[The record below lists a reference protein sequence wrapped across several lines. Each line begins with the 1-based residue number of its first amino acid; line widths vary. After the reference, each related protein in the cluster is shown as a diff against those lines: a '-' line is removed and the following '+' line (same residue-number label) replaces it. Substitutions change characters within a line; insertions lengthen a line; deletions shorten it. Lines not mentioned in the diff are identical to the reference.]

1 MESGDLWHSLPCLSL
16 IYVTLFSQCYI
27 CISKVFGLPE
37 AQLLE
42 VNYLKM
48 QMISVQKSAHS
59 EGDVL
64 WGTKKGHL
72 RTCLLADSTVLCSPL
87 SFCGVITYLQEARLL
102 KAFIHLSLIIK
113 MFKDIIKAIKRK
125 GPLPVPPP
133 FDPPKTALTKDEK
146 MPGLQNRGPTSV
158 FESTLKGRRSEI
170 FFPKLLGAGR
180 TILGGTVGNW
190 FFPQLVKSL
199 NVKSS
204 CSGARGVTDSAA
216 ADGNHG

>member
-133 FDPPKTALTKDEK
+133 IRPPK
-146 MPGLQNRGPTSV
+146 NCSN
-158 FESTLKGRRSEI
+158 KGRKDARLIEQRPYICLRVHLEREEI
-170 FFPKLLGAGR
+170 RNIFSQ
-180 TILGGTVGNW
+180 TLGGR
-190 FFPQLVKSL
+190 K
-199 NVKSS
+199 
-204 CSGARGVTDSAA
+204 
-216 ADGNHG
+216 NHTRRHCR